1 MKLTEAN
8 TKLAKILKSFN
19 TPTICPPIEFKKQAA
34 AAGVDKKDYM
44 RVFKVAGAKVGIK
57 TYDVA
62 VMLAAVENDL
72 GSGKRGRKAA
82 APVVKKTKSKKAP
95 AKKTEV
101 VTTNDPVIE
110 GTFYATDADIADELS
125 LMGTTL

>member
-8 TKLAKILKSFN
+8 KKLAKILKSIK

-44 RVFKVAGAKVGIK
+44 RVFKVAGAKVGNK

-62 VMLAAVENDL
+62 VMLAAVENGL
-72 GSGKRGRKAA
+72 GSGKRGRKAET
-82 APVVKKTKSKKAP
+82 PVVKKTKSKKAP

-110 GTFYATDADIADELS
+110 GTFYPTDADIADELS

>member
-8 TKLAKILKSFN
+8 KKLAKILKSIK
-19 TPTICPPIEFKKQAA
+19 TPAICPHIEFKKQAA

-44 RVFKVAGAKVGIK
+44 RVFKVAGAKVGNK

-62 VMLAAVENDL
+62 VMLAAVENGL
-72 GSGKRGRKAA
+72 GSGKRGRKAEP
-82 APVVKKTKSKKAP
+82 PVVKKTKSKKAP

-110 GTFYATDADIADELS
+110 GTFYPTDADIADELS